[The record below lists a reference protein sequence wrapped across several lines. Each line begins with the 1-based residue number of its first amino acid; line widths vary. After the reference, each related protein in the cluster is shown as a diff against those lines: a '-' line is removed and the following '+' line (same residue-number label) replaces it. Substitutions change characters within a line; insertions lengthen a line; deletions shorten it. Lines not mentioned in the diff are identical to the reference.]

1 MSVSRVLVEKNI
13 SIPLRD
19 GIVTRADLYRP
30 ADGPATPAIVTRTPY
45 DKERT
50 GAGLVAVMPSAL
62 KMAERGYA
70 VVVQDTRGRYAS
82 EGVFEPFMDEG
93 PDGYD
98 TIEWIAAQQWC
109 EGGVAIYGPSYVGAT
124 TMLAAREQPPS
135 LKCAIPIITADD
147 YYDGWTYQGGAYQ
160 LGFATLWGMG
170 LATALFE
177 GQERGLDPAHRTE
190 LIAALNA
197 APATLARRPLSAIAG
212 ISNEVAPWWKDWIAQ
227 ERRSDYWERVRPSA
241 EYSRF
246 NVPMFHVGGWF
257 DIFGLGTVR
266 NFRGISDASV
276 APQHLLMGP
285 WAHTYYDRY
294 LGELDFG
301 TTGGAN
307 DAGVVGLYAR
317 FLDRHLRGRE
327 TTIPTVTYFV
337 MGANEWR
344 TSESWPPP
352 EATPQRWYLHSD
364 GAANSARGDGA
375 LTIEAARGSETPDRY
390 LYNPDRPVPTEG
402 GATLQGGVGLPGP
415 RDQRAVEA
423 RDDVLCYTSAAL
435 NVPLT
440 LAGPVE
446 VSLWAVTDAPDTDFT
461 AKLVDVHPDGRAVS
475 LSDGIL
481 RARFRDS
488 FSEPSAV
495 VPGEPTCYRIDL
507 ASTAYRFAEGHR
519 VRLEISS
526 SNFPRFAAN
535 PNTGGPLATEAKVRP
550 AFQEVLHDSGHP
562 SALECFALPA
572 G

>member
-19 GIVTRADLYRP
+19 GVVTRADLYRP

-212 ISNEVAPWWKDWIAQ
+212 ISNEVAPWWKDWIAH

-266 NFRGISDASV
+266 NFRGISEASV

-301 TTGGAN
+301 TTGG
-307 DAGVVGLYAR
+307 
-317 FLDRHLRGRE
+317 
-327 TTIPTVTYFV
+327 
-337 MGANEWR
+337 
-344 TSESWPPP
+344 
-352 EATPQRWYLHSD
+352 
-364 GAANSARGDGA
+364 
-375 LTIEAARGSETPDRY
+375 
-390 LYNPDRPVPTEG
+390 
-402 GATLQGGVGLPGP
+402 
-415 RDQRAVEA
+415 
-423 RDDVLCYTSAAL
+423 
-435 NVPLT
+435 
-440 LAGPVE
+440 
-446 VSLWAVTDAPDTDFT
+446 
-461 AKLVDVHPDGRAVS
+461 
-475 LSDGIL
+475 
-481 RARFRDS
+481 
-488 FSEPSAV
+488 
-495 VPGEPTCYRIDL
+495 
-507 ASTAYRFAEGHR
+507 
-519 VRLEISS
+519 
-526 SNFPRFAAN
+526 
-535 PNTGGPLATEAKVRP
+535 
-550 AFQEVLHDSGHP
+550 
-562 SALECFALPA
+562 
-572 G
+572 